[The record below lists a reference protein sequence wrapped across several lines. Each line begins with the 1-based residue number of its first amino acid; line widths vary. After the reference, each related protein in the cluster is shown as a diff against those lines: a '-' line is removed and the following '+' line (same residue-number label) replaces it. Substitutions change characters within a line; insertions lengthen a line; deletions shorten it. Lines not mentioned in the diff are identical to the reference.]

1 MTSLFS
7 QLHNYYDSQQ
17 SYKISIQNSV
27 ESATNIL
34 PGMYFP
40 ITKVLLVLT
49 IPQLRMSSKLW
60 SMGSP
65 RHMRITYRHDLCI
78 LCLNNRWTW
87 VVNPVIQPLLG
98 LNCQYPMGRM
108 LGNFQNHSERNSNTH
123 ANNKT
128 KLSDAYMRYHFN
140 SADRLWWTS

>member
-49 IPQLRMSSKLW
+49 IPQLRMSSKL
-60 SMGSP
+60 
-65 RHMRITYRHDLCI
+65 
-78 LCLNNRWTW
+78 
-87 VVNPVIQPLLG
+87 
-98 LNCQYPMGRM
+98 
-108 LGNFQNHSERNSNTH
+108 
-123 ANNKT
+123 
-128 KLSDAYMRYHFN
+128 
-140 SADRLWWTS
+140 